1 MVLRMAVRCL
11 RGDKVF
17 RPSNAWLG
25 RWDII
30 NYRSR
35 TMRVCLP
42 GPSGKRAGQPDYKP
56 SDPKSPSDL
65 LKH

>member
-1 MVLRMAVRCL
+1 MAVRRL

-17 RPSNAWLG
+17 RPSNAWRG

-30 NYRSR
+30 SYRSR
-35 TMRVCLP
+35 TMRVGLP
-42 GPSGKRAGQPDYKP
+42 GLSGKRAGQPDDKP
-56 SDPKSPSDL
+56 SDPKSPSDF

>member
-1 MVLRMAVRCL
+1 MAVRRL

-17 RPSNAWLG
+17 RPSNTWHG
-25 RWDII
+25 RCDII
-30 NYRSR
+30 SYRSR

-42 GPSGKRAGQPDYKP
+42 GLSGKRAGQPDDKP
-56 SDPKSPSDL
+56 SDPKSPSDF